1 MRSMKVVRIEDKFI
15 ICEGEESRMFALPV
29 EEVAAGVKP
38 GDTIEITDEGEVMVI
53 PKK

>member
-1 MRSMKVVRIEDKFI
+1 MRSMKVVRIENKFI

-38 GDTIEITDEGEVMVI
+38 GENIEITDEGEVLVI
-53 PKK
+53 EQK